1 MRSLDL
7 FSGVGG
13 FTHGL
18 RDVCTP
24 VAYCEIDPHAT
35 RILRERMADGRLPT
49 APVCPDVSSLDAQQ
63 LGAVDIILA
72 GFPCQSHSIAYETT
86 VEDKLWYGHGFS
98 LMGHRTG
105 YEHGASSLYA
115 HVVRLVGELR
125 PALFLLENVPEIVT
139 KGMDHVV
146 ETMCHQ
152 NGYELRWMVLGAFH
166 LGAPH
171 MRRRWFCLGIR
182 DDVSSRD
189 LLEQTISTHGKGPEP
204 YPWGEMSPPVI
215 MTLSQSRCRRTRC
228 AALGNAVVPD
238 CVRHAFYQLGSL
250 PSNMEQRCICKKKPL
265 HGRCTRDG
273 VISAWKPVL
282 NRGRSASLCLTF
294 DPSTYASDKPRN
306 KRQTTP
312 QIQVPVHACRWMTP
326 RHGNVSAANILTQR
340 TLRDLPSQVRFEC
353 TTPDQLRSGQIAP
366 EFVEYLMGFPIGWTH
381 TEGI

>member
-1 MRSLDL
+1 MALRSLDL

-13 FTHGL
+13 FTLGL

-49 APVCPDVSSLDAQQ
+49 APICPDVASLDAPQ
-63 LGAVDIILA
+63 LGSVDIILA
-72 GFPCQSHSIAYETT
+72 GFPCQ
-86 VEDKLWYGHGFS
+86 GFS

-115 HVVRLVGELR
+115 HVVRLVGEIR

-139 KGMDHVV
+139 KGMEHIVD
-146 ETMCHQ
+146 TMCHQ
-152 NGYELRWMVLGAFH
+152 HGYELRWMVLAAFH

-182 DDVSSRD
+182 NDASSRD
-189 LLEQTISTHGKGPEP
+189 LLEKTISTNGKGPNP
-204 YPWGEMSPPVI
+204 YPWGEMAPPVI
-215 MTLSQSRCRRTRC
+215 MTLSQSRFRRTRC

-250 PSNMEQRCICKKKPL
+250 PSNGDQGTICKRKLPL
-265 HGRCTRDG
+265 HGRCTHDG
-273 VISAWKPVL
+273 VVSTWKPVL
-282 NRGRSASLCLTF
+282 HRSRNASLCLTF
-294 DPSTYASDKPRN
+294 DPSVYTTDKPRN
-306 KRQTTP
+306 KRQSTLP
-312 QIQVPVHACRWMTP
+312 IQVPVHACRWMTP

-340 TLRDLPSQVRFEC
+340 TLRDLPSQVRFER
-353 TTPDQLRSGQIAP
+353 TTPDELRGGQIAP
-366 EFVEYLMGFPIGWTH
+366 EFVEYLMGFPVGWTH